1 VSGGRVKAQ
10 RVLLVLAALAVAAG
24 IVRTF
29 ACGVGRSARS
39 DAANQ
44 VSLSSGE
51 HDQYY
56 AFLSGGRS
64 GSVFVAG
71 IPSGRLIREIPVFE
85 PRAAYGYASNED
97 DPRRQELRSSGGL
110 WGDTHQPALSKT
122 GGACDG
128 RYLFIDDLA
137 NARLG
142 RVRLDTFEADRI
154 ARIPNL
160 QGAHGIAVVLPD
172 TRYIVVNGEFEQPA
186 DGVADSPDPYT
197 SVVAFVD
204 PETMETKFEVRV
216 PGNAVMADASKDGRF
231 VFSTISNLEQ
241 GRDAISMMQFDR
253 DAVAA
258 IDIPAA
264 VKAVAAGKAQKR
276 NGVPVLEVD
285 DSKGILTL
293 IPVPKNPHGVAVT
306 PDGKYVVASGR
317 LSPTVTVIDAR
328 TLQIVAEP
336 EVGPGPVAT
345 TFDDRG
351 NAYTSL
357 YVGSEI
363 VEWNIAR
370 AVRGASD
377 YVVGRI
383 GMHYNVA
390 NLRATHDPG
399 AHPSG
404 GYLLALNTASKD
416 QYLPVGPEMPQDFEL
431 IDISGEQMR
440 MLGSF
445 PTLPEPQ
452 GVELVAAKV
461 LAPKVRQTLEPPPDA
476 VQAGREQVVR
486 TGARSVTV
494 EMTAIHSVF
503 TPDHFEVREGD
514 RVTFRLTNV
523 ETMRD
528 RIHGFAL
535 PDHDLHVSLP
545 PGGTRTIT
553 IDAGRT
559 GVYWYYCTHF
569 CGVLHPEMRGR
580 MIVHSQNA
588 TVPLSDWH
596 ATPQ

>member
-1 VSGGRVKAQ
+1 MKAQ

-24 IVRTF
+24 IVRTL
-29 ACGVGRSARS
+29 ACGVGHSAGS
-39 DAANQ
+39 DAAKGA
-44 VSLSSGE
+44 SLSSGE
-51 HDQYY
+51 EDQYY

-85 PRAAYGYASNED
+85 PRAAYGYASNEG
-97 DPRRQELRSSGGL
+97 DPRRDELRSSGGL
-110 WGDTHQPALSKT
+110 WGDTHQPALSET

-142 RVRLDTFEADRI
+142 RVRLDTFETDRI

-160 QGAHGIAVVLPD
+160 QGAHGIAVVPPD
-172 TRYIVVNGEFEQPA
+172 TRYIVVNGEFEQPT
-186 DGVADSPDPYT
+186 DGAADSPEPYT

-216 PGNAVMADASKDGRF
+216 PGNAVMADASRDGRF

-241 GRDAISMMQFDR
+241 GRDSISMMQFDR

-258 IDIPAA
+258 IDVPAA
-264 VKAVAAGKAQKR
+264 EKAAISGKASVR
-276 NGVPVLEVD
+276 NGVPVLELA
-285 DSKGILTL
+285 DSAGVLTL
-293 IPVPKNPHGVAVT
+293 IPVPKNPQGINVT
-306 PDGKYVVASGR
+306 PDGRYAIAAGR

-336 EVGPGPVAT
+336 EVGPGPLAT

-377 YVVGRI
+377 YVVGRVPV
-383 GMHYNVA
+383 HYNVGS
-390 NLRATHDPG
+390 LQATRDAS
-399 AHPSG
+399 AHPRG
-404 GYLLALNTASKD
+404 EYLLALNTSSKD
-416 QYLPVGPEMPQDFEL
+416 RYLPVGPETPQNFEL
-431 IDISGEQMR
+431 IDISGEQMK

-452 GVELVAAKV
+452 GVELVAARI

-476 VQAGREQVVR
+476 VQAGHELVVR
-486 TGARSVTV
+486 TGPRSVTV
-494 EMTAIHSVF
+494 QMTAIHSVF

-528 RIHGFAL
+528 RIHGFGL

-545 PGGTRTIT
+545 PGATRTIT
-553 IDAGRT
+553 IDAGRP

-580 MIVHSQNA
+580 MIVHPQNA
-588 TVPLSDWH
+588 MVALSDWRP
-596 ATPQ
+596 APR